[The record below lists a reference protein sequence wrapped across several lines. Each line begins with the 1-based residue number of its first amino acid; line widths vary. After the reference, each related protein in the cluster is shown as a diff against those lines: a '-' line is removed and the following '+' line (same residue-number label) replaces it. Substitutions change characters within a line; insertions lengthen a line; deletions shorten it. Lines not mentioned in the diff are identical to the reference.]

1 MKHRVLKSF
10 IDKDSLQGYNEGD
23 MYESTNSERI
33 TFLITEGFIHGNV
46 ATEELDYVELK
57 NTAKELGIEKYN
69 KMKKEDLIEAIQE
82 AKKAV
87 NINESGTTGEDTQV
101 TTD

>member
-1 MKHRVLKSF
+1 MKHKVLKSF
-10 IDKDSLQGYNEGD
+10 IDKESLQGYNHGD
-23 MYESTNSERI
+23 TYESTNSERI
-33 TFLITEGFIHGNV
+33 AFLISEGFIHGV
-46 ATEELDYVELK
+46 ISTEDLDYVELE

-69 KMKKEDLIEAIQE
+69 KMKKEDLVAAIQE

-87 NINESGTTGEDTQV
+87 NTDESDTVGEDTQV

>member
-1 MKHRVLKSF
+1 MKHKVLQSF
-10 IDKDSLQGYNEGD
+10 IDKETLQGYNKGD

-33 TFLITEGFIHGNV
+33 AFLITSGFIHGV
-46 ATEELDYVELK
+46 VSTEDLDYVELK

-69 KMKKEDLIEAIQE
+69 KMKKEDLVEAIQE

-87 NINESGTTGEDTQV
+87 NTNESGTTGEDTQ
-101 TTD
+101 DAAN